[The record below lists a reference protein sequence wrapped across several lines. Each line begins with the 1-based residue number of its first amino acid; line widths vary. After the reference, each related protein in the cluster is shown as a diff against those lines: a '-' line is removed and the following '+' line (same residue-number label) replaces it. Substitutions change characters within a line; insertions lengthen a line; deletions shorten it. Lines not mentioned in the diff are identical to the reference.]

1 MALAVLGTFVLASCQ
16 SYELRP
22 LDPGAHQAD
31 WHARTPEVESL
42 RQFLERL
49 ELDVRGQAAELDLA
63 DGVQLREGRLIA
75 LAFNPNLRI
84 ARLRVGREA
93 VGAENA
99 GLWADPQLSFSVLRI
114 TESVPDPWVITPGLA
129 FSIPLSGRLGAER
142 DLAAAEVVAARAAAH
157 EAEWSVWYEVER
169 AWIDWSAARL
179 RSEETRRAVES
190 MDALVRMVSEL
201 AERGEV
207 QRTETSL
214 FRVEQAQRS
223 NQLRG
228 LEGDVA
234 ALEQRLRSL
243 MGLAPGAPIELVP
256 ALGDV
261 SRPIPLPTNV
271 PDAFESRNPSL
282 ARLREE
288 YDVSEDALRREIKK
302 QYPDLTLGPLFES
315 DEGQSRVGFL
325 GAIPVPFLNA
335 NRRAIAEAKA
345 EREIAR
351 AAFETTYE
359 TLVGRYAAASARF
372 AALADQR
379 ADMEGALVPLVDQ
392 QLADAFELM
401 RLGEGTTLV
410 LLESLTRANQTKLDL
425 INARSAEAAARAEV
439 AFLAGPE
446 AVREPSEATE
456 QNP

>member
-1 MALAVLGTFVLASCQ
+1 V
-16 SYELRP
+16 
-22 LDPGAHQAD
+22 
-31 WHARTPEVESL
+31 
-42 RQFLERL
+42 
-49 ELDVRGQAAELDLA
+49 
-63 DGVQLREGRLIA
+63 
-75 LAFNPNLRI
+75 
-84 ARLRVGREA
+84 
-93 VGAENA
+93 
-99 GLWADPQLSFSVLRI
+99 
-114 TESVPDPWVITPGLA
+114 
-129 FSIPLSGRLGAER
+129 
-142 DLAAAEVVAARAAAH
+142 
-157 EAEWSVWYEVER
+157 SVWYEVER